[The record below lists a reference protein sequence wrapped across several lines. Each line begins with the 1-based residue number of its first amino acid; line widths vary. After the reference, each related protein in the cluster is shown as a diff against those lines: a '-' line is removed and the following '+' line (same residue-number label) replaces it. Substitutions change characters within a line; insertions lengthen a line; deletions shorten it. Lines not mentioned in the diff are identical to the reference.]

1 MLILDGIASLR
12 AWRKEQ
18 EREASIGLVPT
29 MGALHEGHLSLI
41 RRARQE
47 CDRVAVSVLV
57 NPAQFGPS
65 EDLAT
70 YPRDRDG
77 DISLAA
83 DAGADLTWFTRPEEV
98 YPGDFATRVELPDL
112 TERLCGLSRPV
123 HFPGVALIVLKLF
136 HLFAPHRAYF
146 GQKDYQQ
153 SVMVVRL
160 VRDLDLEID
169 IIACPV
175 IREESGLAMSSRN
188 RSLTPSGLKTA
199 ESFSR
204 ALFAAQ
210 SAYEAGEHDGASL
223 IRCAIQELAD
233 PQLRLEYLE
242 LVDPQSLEPVE
253 EVDSARGAR
262 MLIAG
267 QVEKVRLI
275 DNVAI
280 GGAAT

>member
-1 MLILDGIASLR
+1 MLVLDGIASLR
-12 AWRKEQ
+12 AWRKDQ
-18 EREASIGLVPT
+18 DRELSIGLVPT

-47 CDRVAVSVLV
+47 CDRVAVSIFV
-57 NPAQFGPS
+57 NPAQFGPN
-65 EDLAT
+65 EDLET

-83 DAGADLTWFTRPEEV
+83 EAGADLTWFTRPDQI
-98 YPGDFATRVELPDL
+98 YPEGFATKVELPDL
-112 TERLCGLSRPV
+112 AERLCGLSRPV
-123 HFPGVALIVLKLF
+123 HFPGVALVVLKLF
-136 HLFAPHRAYF
+136 HLFAPQRAYF

-153 SVMVVRL
+153 SVIVDRL

-188 RSLTPSGLKTA
+188 QGLTPSGLKTA
-199 ESFSR
+199 ASLSR

-210 SAYEAGEHDGASL
+210 SAFEAGERDGAAL
-223 IRCAIQELAD
+223 IRCSTQELAD

-242 LVDPQSLEPVE
+242 LVDPHSLEPVE
-253 EVDSARGAR
+253 KVDASQGAR
-262 MLIAG
+262 MLIAA

-280 GGAAT
+280 GGMAT